1 MPLEFQ
7 WPFPP
12 TNKVPKK
19 WAIVN
24 KIVVASCGGLSK
36 FWIGNNDLLTIMIY
50 HVVDIINY
58 DMSHDCHS
66 CFCCHF
72 CNHNN

>member
-24 KIVVASCGGLSK
+24 KIVIASCGGLSK
-36 FWIGNNDLLTIMIY
+36 FWIGNYEYDLLTIKFNVVVVVVVVVIFVIY
-50 HVVDIINY
+50 G
-58 DMSHDCHS
+58 
-66 CFCCHF
+66 FA
-72 CNHNN
+72 